1 MATIY
6 EVAQAAGVSLATVSR
21 VINDSDKVRAKTREK
36 VLAAMAELDY
46 RPNVFAQSLASNRTN
61 CIGVLVS
68 ELHGPIFGPM
78 LSTIENTLKEAG
90 KFAIITAAHSDA
102 EKEAEGIRFLTERK
116 CDALILHIEALSS
129 DYFLEH
135 RETLLPYVLL
145 NRQIPSLEH
154 HCLALDNEEG
164 GYLATKAILELG
176 HRRIA
181 YISGPSGW
189 GDAEAR
195 LAGHRR
201 ALAEYGVPWNDRLFF
216 EGDFTENAG
225 SDGTA
230 AILDAGLPVTAVVC
244 ANDEMAVGAM
254 DQLRSRGFRIPEDI
268 SIIGFDN
275 VRWARF
281 LYPKLST
288 IHYPLEDMSRMAA
301 HWVLKHVY
309 GRENLEIAHGFAP
322 RLVLRDTTGPVPENS
337 A

>member
-78 LSTIENTLKEAG
+78 LSIIEKTLKEAG
-90 KFAIITAAHSDA
+90 KFAIITAAQSEA

-116 CDALILHIEALSS
+116 CDALILHIEALSN
-129 DYFLEH
+129 DYFLE
-135 RETLLPYVLL
+135 RSESMLPFVLL
-145 NRQIPSLEH
+145 NRSIPSLEDR
-154 HCLALDNEEG
+154 CLSLDNEEG
-164 GYLATKAILELG
+164 GYLATKAVLDLG

-189 GDAEAR
+189 GDADAR
-195 LAGHRR
+195 LAGHRK
-201 ALAEYGVPWNDRLFF
+201 ALAEFGVPWEDRLFYP
-216 EGDFTENAG
+216 GDFTENAG
-225 SDGTA
+225 SEGTA
-230 AILDAGLPVTAVVC
+230 AILDAGVPVTAVVC

-254 DQLRSRGFRIPEDI
+254 DRLRSRGFRIPEDM

-288 IHYPLEDMSRMAA
+288 INYPLEDMSRMAA
-301 HWVLKHVY
+301 HWVLKNVY
-309 GRENLEIAHGFAP
+309 GNEALEIAHDFSP
-322 RLVLRDTTGPVPENS
+322 RLVLRGTTGPVPGNTG
-337 A
+337 

>member
-1 MATIY
+1 LATIY

-21 VINDSDKVRAKTREK
+21 VINDSDKVRAETREK

-129 DYFLEH
+129 DYFVE
-135 RETLLPYVLL
+135 RADTLLPFVLL
-145 NRQIPSLEH
+145 NRFSPSLEH

-164 GYLATKAILELG
+164 GYLATKAVLELG
-176 HRRIA
+176 HRQIA

-201 ALAEYGVPWNDRLFF
+201 ALAEFGVPWNDRLFYA
-216 EGDFTENAG
+216 GDFTENAG
-225 SDGTA
+225 SEGTA

-254 DQLRSRGFRIPEDI
+254 DRLRSRGFRIPEDM
-268 SIIGFDN
+268 SIMGFDN

-288 IHYPLEDMSRMAA
+288 VHYPLEDMSRMAA
-301 HWVLKHVY
+301 HWILKNVY
-309 GRENLEIAHGFAP
+309 GDEDLEIAHAFSP
-322 RLVLRDTTGPVPENS
+322 RLILRGTTGPVPEKT

>member
-1 MATIY
+1 LATIY

-68 ELHGPIFGPM
+68 ELHGPIFAPM
-78 LSTIENTLKEAG
+78 LSTIEKTLKEAG
-90 KFAIITAAHSDA
+90 KFAIITAAHCDA

-116 CDALILHIEALSS
+116 CDALILHIEALPS
-129 DYFLEH
+129 DYFLE
-135 RETLLPYVLL
+135 REESLLPFVLL
-145 NRQIPSLEH
+145 NRLIPSLEH
-154 HCLALDNEEG
+154 HCLSLDNEEG
-164 GYLATKAILELG
+164 GYLATKAVLDLG
-176 HRRIA
+176 HRQIA
-181 YISGPSGW
+181 YISGPRGW

-201 ALAEYGVPWNDRLFF
+201 ALKEFGVPWNQKLFYP
-216 EGDFTENAG
+216 GDFTENAG
-225 SDGTA
+225 SEGTA
-230 AILDAGLPVTAVVC
+230 TMLDAGVPFTAVVC

-254 DQLRSRGFRIPEDI
+254 DRLRTRGFGIPDDV

-281 LYPKLST
+281 LFPKLST

-301 HWVLKHVY
+301 HWVLRHVY
-309 GRENLEIAHGFAP
+309 GDEDLTIQRRFAP
-322 RLVLRDTTGPVPENS
+322 RLVLRDTTAPWTAP
-337 A
+337 

>member
-21 VINDSDKVRAKTREK
+21 VINDSDKVRARTREK
-36 VLAAMAELDY
+36 VLAAMADLDY

-78 LSTIENTLKEAG
+78 LSTIETTLKEAG
-90 KFAIITAAHSDA
+90 KFALITAAHSDA

-135 RETLLPYVLL
+135 ADSLLPFVLL
-145 NRQIPSLEH
+145 NRSIPSLEH

-164 GYLATKAILELG
+164 GYLATRAVLDLG
-176 HRRIA
+176 HRKIA

-195 LAGHRR
+195 LTGHRR
-201 ALAEYGVPWNDRLFF
+201 ALAEYGVAWNDRLFYP
-216 EGDFTENAG
+216 GDFTENAG

-230 AILDAGLPVTAVVC
+230 AILDAGLPITAVVC

-254 DQLRSRGFRIPEDI
+254 DRLRSRGFRIPEDI

-301 HWVLKHVY
+301 HWVLKNVY
-309 GRENLEIAHGFAP
+309 GKEDLEIGHGFNP
-322 RLVLRDTTGPVPENS
+322 SLILRGTTGPLPEN
-337 A
+337 AA